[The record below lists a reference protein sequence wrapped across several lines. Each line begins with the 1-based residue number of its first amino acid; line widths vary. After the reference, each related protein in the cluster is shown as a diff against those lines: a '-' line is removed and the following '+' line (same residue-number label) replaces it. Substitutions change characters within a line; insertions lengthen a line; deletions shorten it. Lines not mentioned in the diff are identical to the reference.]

1 MISGSEKKDVLGRLK
16 KIEGQVRG
24 ISRMVDEDRYCMDI
38 LQQTSAVHEA
48 LRGIEKIIMKGY
60 LETCVTDAIRQ
71 DKKSKK
77 IYTELMDAIYKY
89 AK

>member
-1 MISGSEKKDVLGRLK
+1 MISGSEKKDVLGRIK

-71 DKKSKK
+71 NKKSNK
-77 IYTELMDAIYKY
+77 IYSELMDVIYKY